1 MARIASN
8 HLKYLEFGDSIKV
21 TVKNENG
28 REIEARGKLVSMVG
42 GTIQLVGY
50 SPHDM

>member
-1 MARIASN
+1 MRKVNLLSKKRRGNTMARIASN

-28 REIEARGKLVSMVG
+28 REIEVS
-42 GTIQLVGY
+42 
-50 SPHDM
+50 